1 MKKLEDIPKAQ
12 PFQVPDNYFED
23 LPMRIQARIQKPE
36 RKSVWAGEWGLALKL
51 AIPVLIIGIGAVL
64 FWPKVQVASDPVANL
79 DSVPTSE
86 LLAYLEADE
95 ISTEEILEN
104 GSFTAAS
111 LENLYT
117 HEDIDAAELNEAAQQ
132 YDFNF

>member
-36 RKSVWAGEWGLALKL
+36 SRSVWAGEWGLALKL
-51 AIPVLIIGIGAVL
+51 AIPILIIGIGAVL
-64 FWPKVQVASDPVANL
+64 FWPRVPLSNDPLASL

-104 GSFTAAS
+104 GSFTATS
-111 LENLYT
+111 FSDVDPT
-117 HEDIDAAELNEAAQQ
+117 STIQDKDMNEIIQQ

>member
-1 MKKLEDIPKAQ
+1 M
-12 PFQVPDNYFED
+12 
-23 LPMRIQARIQKPE
+23 
-36 RKSVWAGEWGLALKL
+36 WAGEWGLALKL

-64 FWPKVQVASDPVANL
+64 FWPKVQVANDPVANL